1 MCRCPIFFSS
11 VVDTRPKKS
20 KLSACKSQAN
30 KGFSTNS
37 EPPSWSNDVGRG
49 GISFCGGAVAV
60 RCGFGLSDGKA
71 RQTLAKPSADFGG
84 EAGEN
89 APQIPACPCVSKTGG
104 LFHLRAGER
113 CRGLEAAS
121 TLPADFLPL
130 KVADHAARPH
140 GIGMLWP
147 RAWAVRFMCPRRLR
161 RHADKKNRP
170 HLNGAARCL

>member
-1 MCRCPIFFSS
+1 MCRCPISFSS

-104 LFHLRAGER
+104 LSTFGPVSGVAALKPGKRAGR
-113 CRGLEAAS
+113 LHLACRLLAAES
-121 TLPADFLPL
+121 GRPRGPT
-130 KVADHAARPH
+130 ARH
-140 GIGMLWP
+140 RNAMAKSMG
-147 RAWAVRFMCPRRLR
+147 
-161 RHADKKNRP
+161 RP
-170 HLNGAARCL
+170 FHVSASFASPC

>member
-11 VVDTRPKKS
+11 VVDIRPKKS

-71 RQTLAKPSADFGG
+71 RSRRRTLAVKPGKMPHKFPLARASAKRVAFSTFG
-84 EAGEN
+84 
-89 APQIPACPCVSKTGG
+89 PVSGVAALKPGK
-104 LFHLRAGER
+104 RAGR
-113 CRGLEAAS
+113 LHLACRLLAAES
-121 TLPADFLPL
+121 GRPRGPT
-130 KVADHAARPH
+130 ARH
-140 GIGMLWP
+140 RNAMAKSMG
-147 RAWAVRFMCPRRLR
+147 
-161 RHADKKNRP
+161 RP
-170 HLNGAARCL
+170 FHVSASFASPC